1 MNFFQRKE
9 QQIQALTGKGFV
21 RLALSSLLLS
31 GSAMATSAQAQTLC
45 VFDLSGASG
54 DYFAFMKDYALAAQK
69 WSVMIDLKAYNKE
82 EKAISK

>member
-1 MNFFQRKE
+1 
-9 QQIQALTGKGFV
+9 
-21 RLALSSLLLS
+21 
-31 GSAMATSAQAQTLC
+31 MATSAQAQTLC